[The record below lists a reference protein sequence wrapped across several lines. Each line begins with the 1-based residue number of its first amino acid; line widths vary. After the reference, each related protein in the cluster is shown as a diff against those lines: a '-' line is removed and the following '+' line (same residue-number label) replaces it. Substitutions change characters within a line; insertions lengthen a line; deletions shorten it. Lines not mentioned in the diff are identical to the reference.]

1 MSLPRLPV
9 TTTRSPPSKGLAREP
24 VGPYSHVGPTGSP
37 VSEGDAMKFF
47 VVLLYIILWLFIGI
61 PLLLTMIFLSLIL
74 LILVF
79 GAFV

>member
-1 MSLPRLPV
+1 
-9 TTTRSPPSKGLAREP
+9 
-24 VGPYSHVGPTGSP
+24 
-37 VSEGDAMKFF
+37 MKFF